1 MIKIDT
7 SDFNRFSVEVANL
20 SSKSED
26 QVKDVLK
33 NSAFKIE
40 SKAKKNIN
48 SNKSV
53 KTGHLMRSVSTD
65 VKGLEATIHTS
76 NLKYA
81 PMVEFGT
88 KAHIIRPKSKKALY
102 WKGASRPVKQVSHPG
117 SKAKPYLIPAFEDEK
132 DNFIND
138 LKEAIEW

>member
-26 QVKDVLK
+26 KVKDVLK

-53 KTGHLMRSVSTD
+53 KTGHLIRSVSTD

-102 WKGASRPVKQVSHPG
+102 WKGSSRPVKQVSHPG

>member
-7 SDFNRFSVEVANL
+7 SDLNRFSVEVASL
-20 SSKSED
+20 SDKSED
-26 QVKDVLK
+26 KIKEVLK
-33 NSAFKIE
+33 NSAFNIE
-40 SKAKKNIN
+40 SKAKKNIS

-53 KTGHLMRSVSTD
+53 KTGHLMRSISTD

-88 KAHIIRPKSKKALY
+88 KAHIIRPKNKKALY
-102 WKGASRPVKQVSHPG
+102 WKGTSRPVKQVNHPG
-117 SKAKPYLIPAFEDEK
+117 SKAKPYLIPACEDEK
-132 DNFIND
+132 DKFINN

>member
-26 QVKDVLK
+26 KIKGVLK
-33 NSAFKIE
+33 SSAFNIE
-40 SKAKKNIN
+40 TKAKKNIN

-53 KTGHLMRSVSTD
+53 KTGHLIRSVSTD

-132 DNFIND
+132 DKFIND